1 MIIGE
6 ISKLYYYLKI
16 KEFGRINIE
25 VTLKIKD
32 YNDLYLD
39 DSYKFSGYII
49 SEDKMQR
56 KINGEFIE
64 LDKPLEGK
72 YINSLGIGYLQLN
85 KSNRDN
91 NDQ

>member
-1 MIIGE
+1 
-6 ISKLYYYLKI
+6 
-16 KEFGRINIE
+16 
-25 VTLKIKD
+25 
-32 YNDLYLD
+32 
-39 DSYKFSGYII
+39 
-49 SEDKMQR
+49 MQR